1 MIVPPQTGQYAVRV
15 KAKSRIFY
23 NSQQEIIRPSQK
35 IGVGGEGEVYE
46 VQDRSDLVVKLYHE
60 PPSTE
65 KAEKLVAL
73 SRLGTDRLFNIS
85 AWPVDVLREKPG
97 GEIVG
102 FLMKKISQAEE
113 VHALHSPKSRL
124 QKFPEASWAFLI
136 YVAANI
142 ARAVAA
148 IHDHGFVV
156 GDLNPKNILVTK
168 KATVYLL
175 DCDSF
180 QVSAEGRTYRC
191 DAGFPEYTPPELQG
205 RPFREI
211 DRTQE
216 HDCFGLA
223 VVIFQL
229 LFLGRHPFSGRF
241 LGAGEMPL
249 ERAIRESRFAYG
261 VDAEVRRMR
270 QPPGTLALDAMPT
283 PLVKLFRRA
292 FLSAERPQP
301 REWIEPLD
309 ALAKSLRKCSL
320 HSGHFYYRELRD
332 CPWCGIESR
341 ARVRLFNFSLNGADG
356 QRGYFRLDEI
366 WKEVKAVQ
374 APPVTLV
381 DKGNLF
387 KASSPSEEVVD
398 FAQER
403 RKRLI
408 LSLLFAGVGGF
419 LVALATDFP
428 FSFWLLVMAGI
439 AAGKIAKAERAA
451 GLPQTL
457 FQNWQSIPDHPLVQR
472 IQTARQQAEAM
483 IALSEQQWWKE
494 AGNERF
500 LDKLG
505 ELQNLKDTYENLARI
520 RNWRL
525 GQLEAAARKGQL
537 YEFLDQFEVREAEIG
552 GFFHAVKP
560 SLLANGVETAADV
573 TEQKLHELRQIPTVG
588 TYYAERLSDWR
599 RGLESRFVF
608 DQAKGVPPQARIRVE
623 KEVDALRLQLE
634 HELSSG
640 AYYLRQVKREI
651 EDRRQELQP
660 KLQEAR
666 QSLAQAEKDWEEVVK
681 RNKVIPL
688 VVVLIIAFFLGSVL
702 ETVSVRLDVPERA
715 DRRIVI
721 REQNRTAKAQEL
733 YRQGAQLSREGKFEE
748 AVPLFERAV
757 ELDSRLNAGYEE
769 LGYALYRLGRYEES
783 IAASQAAIRLIN
795 DFGPYYNLGLVYVA
809 QKNWA
814 GANEAFTKAT
824 DLCDRDSWTDSY
836 SQAYY
841 YLGLSLVRIGVAEA
855 VIETLENS
863 LKSSPDL
870 TVERF
875 ELANLYLWVGKRNA
889 ARAQYEILKDSYP
902 LLAEELLK
910 LMRKHD
916 ARK

>member
-1 MIVPPQTGQYAVRV
+1 M
-15 KAKSRIFY
+15 SRIFY
-23 NSQQEIIRPSQK
+23 TSHNGTIRSSQK

-46 VQDRSDLVVKLYHE
+46 VQDRDDLVVKLYHE

-65 KAEKLVAL
+65 KAEKLVVL
-73 SRLGTDRLFNIS
+73 SRLGTERLFKLS
-85 AWPVDVLREKPG
+85 AWPVDVLRDKPDG
-97 GEIVG
+97 DVVG
-102 FLMKKISQAEE
+102 FVMKKISQAEE

-148 IHDHGFVV
+148 IHEHGFVI

-180 QVSAEGRTYRC
+180 QVSADGRTYRC

-205 RPFREI
+205 RPFREV

-261 VDAEVRRMR
+261 VDAEARGVR

-292 FLSAERPQP
+292 FLSPDRPQP
-301 REWIEPLD
+301 REWIEPLES
-309 ALAKSLRKCSL
+309 LAKSLKRCRL
-320 HSGHFYYRELRD
+320 HSGHFYFQQLSD
-332 CPWCGIESR
+332 CPWCEIEGR
-341 ARVRLFNFSLNGADG
+341 ARIRLFNFSLNGADS

-366 WKEVKAVQ
+366 WKEVEAVQ
-374 APPVTLV
+374 APPVALV
-381 DKGNLF
+381 DKSNLF
-387 KASSPSEEVVD
+387 KTSSPSEEVAG
-398 FAQER
+398 FARER

-408 LSLLFAGVGGF
+408 LSLLIAGVGGF

-428 FSFWLLVMAGI
+428 FSFWLLVMTGI
-439 AAGKIAKAERAA
+439 AAGKIAKAERA
-451 GLPQTL
+451 GLGQPQTL
-457 FQNWQSIPDHPLVQR
+457 FQSWQSVPDHPLVQK
-472 IQTARQQAEAM
+472 IQATRQQAAAAIM
-483 IALSEQQWWKE
+483 LTEQRLWKE

-500 LDKLG
+500 LAKLG
-505 ELQNLKDTYENLARI
+505 ELQNRRETHENLARI
-520 RNWRL
+520 REWRL
-525 GQLEAAARKGQL
+525 GQLEAAARKDQL
-537 YEFLDQFEVREAEIG
+537 DEFLDQFEVRQAEIG
-552 GFFHAVKP
+552 GVIHAVKP
-560 SLLANGVETAADV
+560 SLLSNGVETAADV
-573 TEQKLHELRQIPTVG
+573 TEQKLHELRQVPTVG
-588 TYYAERLSDWR
+588 PHYAEKLSEWR
-599 RGLESRFVF
+599 RGLERGFVF
-608 DQAKGVPPQARIRVE
+608 DPAKGVSPQARIKVE

-634 HELSSG
+634 HELSGG

-660 KLQEAR
+660 ALDEAR
-666 QSLAQAEKDWEEVVK
+666 QSLAQAEKDWEEAIK
-681 RNKVIPL
+681 RNNVIPL
-688 VVVLIIAFFLGSVL
+688 VVILIIAFFFGSAL
-702 ETVSVRLDVPERA
+702 QPVSVRRDVPERTESG
-715 DRRIVI
+715 IVTKE
-721 REQNRTAKAQEL
+721 RERTERALEL
-733 YRQGAQLSREGKFEE
+733 YHQGMQLSREEKFEE

-757 ELDSRLNAGYEE
+757 ELDSRLSAAYEE

-783 IAASQAAIRLIN
+783 IAVSRAALKLLN
-795 DFGPYYNLGLVYVA
+795 GFGPYYNLGLVYVA
-809 QKNWA
+809 QEKWA
-814 GANEAFTKAT
+814 GANESFTKAT
-824 DLCDRDSWTDSY
+824 GFCHRSSWTESY

-841 YLGLSLVRIGVAEA
+841 YLGLSLARMGKAEA
-855 VIETLENS
+855 AIKSLEND
-863 LKSSPDL
+863 LKNSPGL
-870 TVERF
+870 TIQRF
-875 ELANLYLWVGKRNA
+875 ELANLYLWVGKPKA
-889 ARAQYEILKDSYP
+889 AGAQYEILKNSDP
-902 LLAEELLK
+902 FLAEELRK
-910 LMRKHD
+910 LMRKHN